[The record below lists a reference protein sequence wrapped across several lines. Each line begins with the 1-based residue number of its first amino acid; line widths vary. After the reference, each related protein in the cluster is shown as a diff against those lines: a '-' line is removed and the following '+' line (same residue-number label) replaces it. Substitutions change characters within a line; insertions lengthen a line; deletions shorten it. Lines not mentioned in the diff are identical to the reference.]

1 MKIKAQREASKNMP
15 LSLKT
20 EEAAELLRFGARRT
34 ETVRWMRAVAV
45 TDRDRAKQHLLR
57 RHVHERPDDAMHA
70 RPGFLRAGVE
80 PVPARQKHQRMN
92 VAAEIGPLAG
102 AEPAIDGDEQC
113 NRRVEEFVIALVLG
127 QPRRDIVAVDL
138 ERAVKLHAMMVAP
151 RLVRLHIVFG

>member
-1 MKIKAQREASKNMP
+1 MP

-70 RPGFLRAGVE
+70 RPGFLRAGIE
-80 PVPARQKHQRMN
+80 PMAARQKHQRMN
-92 VAAEIGPLAG
+92 IAAEIGPLAG
-102 AEPAIDGDEQC
+102 PEPPVDSDEQ
-113 NRRVEEFVIALVLG
+113 RDWRVEEFVIALVLG
-127 QPRRDIVAVDL
+127 KSRRSVTAVDL
-138 ERAVKLHAMMVAP
+138 KRAVKLHAMMLAP
-151 RLVRLHIVFG
+151 RLVGLPHRLRINRIF